1 MKKSLVY
8 VLAAMLA
15 LSTAAVPAF
24 AKKKH
29 HHKKHHAT
37 KKHHHQKPHTTP
49 DSPAPKQ

>member
-8 VLAAMLA
+8 VLAGVLA

-29 HHKKHHAT
+29 HHKKHHAA
-37 KKHHHQKPHTTP
+37 KKHHDRKA
-49 DSPAPKQ
+49 DSQDQHK